1 MMLNIYAIGVTHT
14 LLFRVFPQAICS
26 RYGLA
31 IGSVLSYVVWGL
43 IGICFIVSYPV
54 GKLLDW
60 MLGVSH
66 GTFFR
71 RAGTLSIIRST
82 ILQVIL
88 TCILELKELISFHE
102 RGKSKQTEEPL
113 DKVSQISILSF
124 SVAVVNFLH
133 V

>member
-1 MMLNIYAIGVTHT
+1 MLIV
-14 LLFRVFPQAICS
+14 LLYHRVFPQAICS

-31 IGSVLSYVVWGL
+31 IGSYLSYVVWVL
-43 IGICFIVSYPV
+43 IGLCFVVSYPV

-71 RAGTLSIIRST
+71 RAGTFQNLCLYFDNSIVNI
-82 ILQVIL
+82 V
-88 TCILELKELISFHE
+88 ELKELISFHE

-113 DKVSQISILSF
+113 D
-124 SVAVVNFLH
+124 AVC
-133 V
+133 